1 MKLNKL
7 IKKTLGIA
15 LAAIAITFSGCD
27 QQNNVIA
34 PDSSAQNERPTA
46 VAADGKTIHFIGFNE
61 NHRYSLNKVYTVQD
75 FITKRFGGQ
84 LEISTVDAY
93 FSLTILPRAIDAN
106 KIVTMTYDDQNFQG
120 FTDIVFGPH
129 GTQFSKPAL
138 LNVSLQNMDLTGVNP
153 NKVGLYYVN
162 DNGQWEKMVVESITV
177 EPVTGTVIV
186 LNAQI
191 PHFSRY
197 AVASE

>member
-61 NHRYSLNKVYTVQD
+61 NHQRSLNKVTTVEKM
-75 FITKRFGGQ
+75 ITKKRGGM
-84 LEISTVDAY
+84 LELSTVDAY
-93 FSLTILPRAIDAN
+93 FSLEVPSKSIDDD
-106 KIVTMTYDDQNFQG
+106 KIVSMTYDDQNFQG

-138 LNVSLQNMDLTGVNP
+138 LNVSLQNMDLTGMDP

>member
-1 MKLNKL
+1 MKFNKL

-15 LAAIAITFSGCD
+15 LAALAITFSGCD

-34 PDSSAQNERPTA
+34 PDSNAQSERPTA

-61 NHRYSLNKVYTVQD
+61 NHRSSLNKIYTVEKY
-75 FITKRFGGQ
+75 ITKKHGGK
-84 LEISTVDAY
+84 LEISTSDAY
-93 FSLTILPRAIDAN
+93 FSLDIPSKSIDN
-106 KIVTMTYDDQNFQG
+106 DKFVSMKYDDLNFLG
-120 FTDIVFGPH
+120 FTDVVFGPH

-138 LNVSLQNMDLTGVNP
+138 LNVSLQNMDLTGINP
-153 NKVGLYYVN
+153 DKVALYYVN

-177 EPVTGTVIV
+177 DLITGTVIV

-191 PHFSRY
+191 NHFSRY
-197 AVASE
+197 AVASD